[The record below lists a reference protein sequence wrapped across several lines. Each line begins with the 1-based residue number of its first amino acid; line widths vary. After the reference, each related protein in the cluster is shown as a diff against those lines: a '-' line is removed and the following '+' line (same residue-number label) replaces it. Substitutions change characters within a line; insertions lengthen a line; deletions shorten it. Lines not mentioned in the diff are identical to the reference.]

1 MDSATT
7 PPTAED
13 QSPVARHGFRPR
25 RARHGVLGGVC
36 AGLSVATGV
45 DVTLVRLAFIIS
57 GFAGFGVLGYIVL
70 LLVLPREDPEHGLPL
85 TPAPPDVAR
94 WLRAALV
101 IVPLLSVTG
110 WAGFGSGPL
119 GWDWWHHDRGS
130 GVGLGIVLV
139 LIGAGIIWLRR
150 RGETHERERQPANV
164 DPPDKAAQKAAWW
177 SAPVPNPSVSP
188 PTALSVTETSAVP
201 TAPSEPS
208 TGAALVIARIS
219 AWLAILGA
227 VVLAGVT
234 ITLERLD
241 VLSITAPVLLV
252 IVAAAALAG
261 MVVVTI
267 RSRRPWTL
275 VTMQAVLL
283 VPVLLGL
290 ALGRWIGGIG
300 DRIEAPTAIARVQ
313 PAYRLAVGHLRL
325 DLHRLVLDGKTVN
338 VTADTRIGVMDV
350 IVPTDARVTLD
361 AHVGAGQMNV
371 FDYSRDGTSL
381 DQHVDD
387 APSSPRGTIKLHA
400 DMAIGQLR
408 VCRASAS
415 SLATTCAGVLAGG

>member
-1 MDSATT
+1 
-7 PPTAED
+7 
-13 QSPVARHGFRPR
+13 
-25 RARHGVLGGVC
+25 VLGGVC

-45 DVTLVRLAFIIS
+45 DVTLVRLAFIIA
-57 GFAGFGVLGYIVL
+57 GFAGFGVLGYIIL
-70 LLVLPREDPEHGLPL
+70 LLVLPREDPEHGQPL

-101 IVPLLSVTG
+101 IVPLLSITG
-110 WAGFGSGPL
+110 WAGFGSSPF
-119 GWDWWHHDRGS
+119 GWNWWHHDRGS

-150 RGETHERERQPANV
+150 RGDAHVRVGETPTPQE
-164 DPPDKAAQKAAWW
+164 PPTATQKAAQKSAWW
-177 SAPVPNPSVSP
+177 SAPVPSPSVPSSTP
-188 PTALSVTETSAVP
+188 LVATDTTAVQ
-201 TAPSEPS
+201 TAASEPS
-208 TGAALVIARIS
+208 TGAALVVARIS
-219 AWLAILGA
+219 AWLAIVGA

-252 IVAAAALAG
+252 AVAAAALAG
-261 MVVVTI
+261 MIVVTI

-275 VTMQAVLL
+275 VATQTVLL
-283 VPVLLGL
+283 VPVLVGL

-300 DRIEAPTAIARVQ
+300 DRIEAPTAIATVQ

-325 DLHRLVLDGKTVN
+325 DLHRLVLDGKTIN
-338 VTADTRIGVMDV
+338 VKADTRIGVMDV
-350 IVPTDARVTLD
+350 IVPADVRVTLD
-361 AHVGAGQMNV
+361 AHVGAGKMEV
-371 FDYSRDGTSL
+371 FDYSRDGSSL

-387 APSSPRGTIKLHA
+387 APSSPRGTIKLDA
-400 DMAIGQLR
+400 EMAIGQLR

-415 SLATTCAGVLAGG
+415 SLATTCSAVLGGG

>member
-1 MDSATT
+1 MPS
-7 PPTAED
+7 
-13 QSPVARHGFRPR
+13 
-25 RARHGVLGGVC
+25 
-36 AGLSVATGV
+36 
-45 DVTLVRLAFIIS
+45 
-57 GFAGFGVLGYIVL
+57 
-70 LLVLPREDPEHGLPL
+70 
-85 TPAPPDVAR
+85 
-94 WLRAALV
+94 
-101 IVPLLSVTG
+101 
-110 WAGFGSGPL
+110 
-119 GWDWWHHDRGS
+119 
-130 GVGLGIVLV
+130 
-139 LIGAGIIWLRR
+139 
-150 RGETHERERQPANV
+150 
-164 DPPDKAAQKAAWW
+164 
-177 SAPVPNPSVSP
+177 PSVSP
-188 PTALSVTETSAVP
+188 PTPLSATETSAVQ
-201 TAPSEPS
+201 TASSEPS

-350 IVPTDARVTLD
+350 IVPADVRVTLD